1 VPKSV
6 TINGVA
12 RNIPLPGEVGY
23 DQGLDDTLNA
33 MLTGLQQTGGGTVL
47 AGWKQRVSAAV
58 NVATSGWARFSNS
71 ARIAWRNLHGT
82 GDLALGVDNLGS
94 NFPSMPTD
102 SLSTQ
107 AVDTQNQLYEAVND
121 DLGITPNRRLT
132 VLPATR
138 IHTASTNSSVGSSPT
153 TLKFSNVVEDT
164 DSVYNSSTGVW
175 TISRP
180 GLYMFYGQRAVQN
193 FASGGNRVSTNVAL
207 TISLG
212 GNQLYTGTLTFG
224 TYQLNGNTSAENYQ
238 IVFPFFVP
246 VGTVGTILM
255 QELTSTGTATM
266 VQLGD
271 DSWMTS
277 VLVPL

>member
-1 VPKSV
+1 
-6 TINGVA
+6 
-12 RNIPLPGEVGY
+12 
-23 DQGLDDTLNA
+23 
-33 MLTGLQQTGGGTVL
+33 
-47 AGWKQRVSAAV
+47 VSAAV

-121 DLGITPNRRLT
+121 DLGLTPNRRLT

-138 IHTASTNSSVGSSPT
+138 IHTASTNSSVGSSLT

-180 GLYMFYGQRAVQN
+180 GLYLFYGQRAVQN
-193 FASGGNRVSTNVAL
+193 FASGGNRVSTVVAL

-255 QELTSTGTATM
+255 QEQTSTGTATM